1 MTNGLAHL
9 ITAWHDHMRGGDEN
23 LTTALALVPPA
34 LGRPAMAVLRC
45 CYASADAAAA
55 TAALA
60 PFRLLA
66 PVAADEISVVP
77 YAAVL
82 DEATMPPGT
91 RADGHPD
98 SETRS
103 HPFTHVLDEELLVGR
118 EPLRLK
124 AR

>member
-1 MTNGLAHL
+1 
-9 ITAWHDHMRGGDEN
+9 
-23 LTTALALVPPA
+23 LVPGELSGGGIGGPA
-34 LGRPAMAVLRC
+34 WQPL
-45 CYASADAAAA
+45 
-55 TAALA
+55 
-60 PFRLLA
+60 

-124 AR
+124 ARLHRDLPATVVPESLGDKLSRDR